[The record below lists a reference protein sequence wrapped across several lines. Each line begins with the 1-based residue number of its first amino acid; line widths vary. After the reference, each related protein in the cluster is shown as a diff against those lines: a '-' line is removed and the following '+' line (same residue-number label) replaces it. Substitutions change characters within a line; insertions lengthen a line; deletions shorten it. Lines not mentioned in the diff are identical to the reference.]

1 MREGTFQAIYRID
14 EYLCE
19 NDLRLYKLH
28 IKNKIGYQIVIIY
41 QRFYFVLIF
50 ILYLVFITLNEYF
63 TICIT
68 EDPLATICLTYI
80 FTRLFS
86 MFIYVKNWLYFI

>member
-19 NDLRLYKLH
+19 NGLRLYKLH
-28 IKNKIGYQIVIIY
+28 IKKQNRISNCNYY

-50 ILYLVFITLNEYF
+50 ILYLVVITFNEYF
-63 TICIT
+63 TICIN
-68 EDPLATICLTYI
+68 EDPLAIICLTYI

-86 MFIYVKNWLYFI
+86 MFIYVKN